1 MEETIQNSVPSVPQE
16 PDKTAFISVSEY
28 ANKYE
33 CSKVAVYEAIKAK
46 RIQWDTAKVNG
57 KTIKVVKDVDF
68 TCRTKE
74 QSIEK
79 GAILARSPL
88 SLLRHFQDL
97 HGGSVSKCA
106 WIKNIQGGVDVSLP
120 VYQDPTIFVD
130 TVFIAFPSTFVLTS
144 KVEDMDSVVVSSTCN
159 LRARN
164 YITANLSERQD
175 GQKDYPFD
183 TKIITNIPQSKPFV
197 IDFNTKILDTPKKIN
212 DAKLETGD
220 YWGYQVYRVSTCNS
234 DKDFILKAVYDIANN
249 VDNRGMSNGNPIYI
263 YKVDVTSNVPGA
275 VEPVGGHNQYAIR
288 HMEAKDN
295 HDYVGDCCHTYVVF
309 DGKAHSKE
317 NKNLSCIPFNV
328 SKIEDVRQGIENAP
342 LSARYSL
349 LFSRWLEDQGKGTS
363 TLEVKI
369 YDKARFHME
378 VGAVESTIG
387 SNLWH
392 FLSSSQENIRL
403 HVKDNLDK
411 GMGRVETRFLGA
423 ACFIG
428 KDAMLKAHRAFVP
441 LLSSVYLHET
451 PVNWSIDSFMHT
463 VKATTS
469 MVVEGEDG
477 RDFFAAH
484 WQNGVTGKIT
494 GVEMARVSQERI
506 NYFINYCTIRTLP
519 HIHYILSVEDEKG
532 VNIDEKDIQ
541 EIPSRREKKGR
552 GKTYAN
558 DFRSK
563 HLYKVKEVYVSAPSA
578 SGIANLNTSS
588 DDRNDLLG
596 KSFREIGLHA
606 MPFEPQRLPPKERTF
621 TQVASSERVKLV
633 LRTPSFKSCKCRA
646 KAAIQRLQTVAKKD
660 LTESLLD
667 TSLVFKADKSKV
679 MPKCS
684 KVTGLVVLKE
694 GSLFILTETGRY
706 YWIKNPTGKNIPDY
720 FLPYI
725 GKVCMVSR
733 SIGVQNKGFSFIPL
747 SEKDIQ

>member
-1 MEETIQNSVPSVPQE
+1 MEETVQNSVPSVPQE
-16 PDKTAFISVSEY
+16 PDKTAYISISEY

-57 KTIKVVKDVDF
+57 KTIKVVQDVDF

-88 SLLRHFQDL
+88 SLLRHYQDL

-106 WIKNIQGGVDVSLP
+106 WIKNMEGIDVSLP
-120 VYQDPTIFVD
+120 AYQDPTIFVD
-130 TVFIAFPSTFVLTS
+130 TVFVAFPSTFVLTS
-144 KVEDMDSVVVSSTCN
+144 KTEDMDSVKVSSNSN
-159 LRARN
+159 LQARE
-164 YITANLSERQD
+164 YITANLSERQG
-175 GQKDYPFD
+175 GQKHYPFD
-183 TKIITNIPQSKPFV
+183 AKILTDIPQSKPFV
-197 IDFNTKILDTPKKIN
+197 IDNSTKILDTAKKIN
-212 DAKLETGD
+212 DAKLATGD

-234 DKDFILKAVYDIANN
+234 DKDFILKAVHDIANN
-249 VDNRGMSNGNPIYI
+249 VDGKGLSNGNPIYI

-275 VEPVGGHNQYAIR
+275 VEPIGGHNQYAIC

-295 HDYVGDCCHTYVVF
+295 HDYVGDCCQTYVVF

-317 NKNLSCIPFNV
+317 NKNTSCIPFNV
-328 SKIEDVRQGIENAP
+328 SKIEDVRQEIENAP
-342 LSARYSL
+342 LSTRYSL
-349 LFSRWLEDQGKGTS
+349 LFNRWLEDQGKGTT

-369 YDKARFHME
+369 YDKARFQME

-387 SNLWH
+387 SNLEH
-392 FLSSSQENIRL
+392 FLSSPQENIRE

-441 LLSSVYLHET
+441 LLSSIYLHET
-451 PVNWSIDSFMHT
+451 PVNWSIESFMHT
-463 VKATTS
+463 LKATTS
-469 MVVEGEDG
+469 MVVEGEEG
-477 RDFFAAH
+477 KDFFAAH

-494 GVEMARVSQERI
+494 GIEMPRASQERI
-506 NYFINYCTIRTLP
+506 DYFINYCTIRHVP
-519 HIHYILSVEDEKG
+519 HIHFILSVEDEKG
-532 VNIDEKDIQ
+532 ANIDEKDIQ
-541 EIPSRREKKGR
+541 EIPSRREKY
-552 GKTYAN
+552 GKDKTFAN

-563 HLYKVKEVYVSAPSA
+563 HLYRVKEVYVSAPS
-578 SGIANLNTSS
+578 STGIANLNLSS
-588 DDRNDLLG
+588 DDRNNLLG

-606 MPFEPQRLPPKERTF
+606 MPFEPQRLPPKERVF
-621 TQVASSERVKLV
+621 TQVDSSERVKLV
-633 LRTPSFKSCKCRA
+633 LRTPSFKSCKYRA
-646 KAAIQRLQTVAKKD
+646 KAAIQRLQMVAKRD
-660 LTESLLD
+660 LTDSLLD

-684 KVTGLVVLKE
+684 KVTGLVVLRE
-694 GSLFILTETGRY
+694 GNLFILTESGRY
-706 YWIKNPTGKNIPDY
+706 YWIKNPTGKNLPDC

-747 SEKDIQ
+747 LENAIQ

>member
-16 PDKTAFISVSEY
+16 PDKTAFISIAEY

-130 TVFIAFPSTFVLTS
+130 TVFIAFPSTFRISRGNDTESAIINDVAKAVQYVTDVL
-144 KVEDMDSVVVSSTCN
+144 VEDRNKKARTELDYKVV
-159 LRARN
+159 
-164 YITANLSERQD
+164 
-175 GQKDYPFD
+175 
-183 TKIITNIPQSKPFV
+183 TNIPQSKPFV
-197 IDFNTKILDTPKKIN
+197 LDINTKILDTPKSIK
-212 DAKLETGD
+212 DAKLENGD
-220 YWGYQVYRVSTCNS
+220 YWGYQVHRVSTCNYDRDS
-234 DKDFILKAVYDIANN
+234 ILKAVHDIANN
-249 VDNRGMSNGNPIYI
+249 VDGKGMWNGLPVYI

-342 LSARYSL
+342 LSTRYSL

-541 EIPSRREKKGR
+541 EIPSRRDKY
-552 GKTYAN
+552 GKDRTFAN

-578 SGIANLNTSS
+578 TGIANLNTSS
-588 DDRNDLLG
+588 NDKSDLLG

-606 MPFEPQRLPPKERTF
+606 MPFEPQRLPPRERTF
-621 TQVASSERVKLV
+621 TQVASSERVKLI
-633 LRTPSFKSCKCRA
+633 LRTPSFVSCKYRA
-646 KAAIQRLQTVAKKD
+646 KAAIQRLQTVAKVD

-667 TSLVFKADKSKV
+667 TSIVFKADKSKV

-694 GSLFILTETGRY
+694 GNLFILTESGRY
-706 YWIKNPTGKNIPDY
+706 YWIKNPTGKNIPDC